1 MVDADAEDEKEG
13 LTMILLS
20 EFLKKVFSLDGNS
33 PPVWIYDGPDAIT
46 PDEYNAWVEEEDLL
60 CLFKS
65 QYVPECSL
73 SENILK
79 KKVTE
84 IYWTPKGI
92 ALGVEYEED

>member
-1 MVDADAEDEKEG
+1 
-13 LTMILLS
+13 MILLS
-20 EFLKKVFSLDGNS
+20 EFLKKVSSLDGNP
-33 PPVWIYDGPDAIT
+33 PPVWIYDGPNAIT
-46 PDEYNAWVEEEDLL
+46 LDEHNTWVEEEDLL

-92 ALGVEYEED
+92 ALGVEDWED

>member
-20 EFLKKVFSLDGNS
+20 EFLKNVFSLDGN
-33 PPVWIYDGPDAIT
+33 PPPIWIYDGPDAIT
-46 PDEYNAWVEEEDLL
+46 LGENGNWDESEGLI

-65 QYVPECSL
+65 DFIPEISV
-73 SENILK
+73 SEKLLAST
-79 KKVTE
+79 VTE